1 MKVLVSALVTH
12 IETERSGALAAGLES
27 GREHSSN
34 ALRGSGS
41 DSAGSIIRG
50 MTVSFGSSGRLGIA
64 TCTG

>member
-41 DSAGSIIRG
+41 DSAGSII
-50 MTVSFGSSGRLGIA
+50 
-64 TCTG
+64 